1 MKYYNKLMEC
11 ADRDVMQG
19 LQSERLISLVKKLY
33 QKVPFYKQK
42 LDEYNINPDT
52 FTGLDELH
60 KLPFTTKKDL
70 RDQYPFGLFAV
81 PTTDIVRIHASSGT
95 TGKPTVV
102 GYTKNDLDIFGE
114 VMARSLVSANI
125 HKDDIV
131 QISFGYGLFTGGM
144 GVHTGS
150 EKLGAITVPASTGN
164 TQRQLMLMKDFGAT
178 AVCCTPSYA
187 IVMAEQMQK
196 EGYKI
201 EDFKLKSGIFG
212 AEPWDDKMRADIEK
226 RLNLQAFDIYG
237 LSEIMGPGVG
247 IECEAHAGLHIQDD
261 HFLAEIIDPETLL
274 PVPDG
279 TIGELV
285 ITTLTKEGIPLLR
298 YRTGDLTYITHEKC
312 ACGRTTTRIGR
323 IKGRVDDMLII
334 RGVNVFPSQ
343 VQTVLSKF
351 NELSVHFVITVSR
364 VGSLDNMKITAELE
378 PNVDVDLN
386 ELKKHI
392 QKDLNSMLLV
402 NSQLELV
409 PPETIARSEGKF
421 KRVIDERK

>member
-19 LQSERLISLVKKLY
+19 LQSERLMVLVKKLY
-33 QKVPFYKQK
+33 QQVPFYKQK
-42 LDEYNINPDT
+42 LDEANINPDT
-52 FTGLDELH
+52 FLGLDELN

-81 PTTDIVRIHASSGT
+81 PTTEIVRIHASSGT

-102 GYTKNDLDIFGE
+102 GYTQNDLDVWAE
-114 VMARSLVSANI
+114 VMARSLVSAKVF
-125 HKDDIV
+125 KDDIV
-131 QISFGYGLFTGGM
+131 QISYGYGLFTGGM
-144 GVHTGS
+144 GAHLGS
-150 EKLGAITVPASTGN
+150 ERLGAITVPASTGN
-164 TQRQLMLMKDFGAT
+164 TQRQLMLMKDFGTT

-196 EGYKI
+196 EGYKL

-212 AEPWDDKMRADIEK
+212 AEPWDDKMRNDIEK
-226 RLNLQAFDIYG
+226 RLNIEAFDIYG

-247 IECEAHAGLHIQDD
+247 IECEAHEGLHIQDD
-261 HFLAEIIDPETLL
+261 HFLAEIIDPDTLL
-274 PVPDG
+274 PVADG
-279 TIGELV
+279 TVGELV

-312 ACGRTTTRIGR
+312 KCGRTTTRIGR

-343 VQTVLSKF
+343 VQTVLAKF
-351 NELSVHFVITVSR
+351 DELSIHFVITVSR
-364 VGSLDNMKITAELE
+364 KGSLDNMKITAELR
-378 PNVDVDLN
+378 PGIDVDLAD
-386 ELKKHI
+386 LKKRI
-392 QKDLNSMLLV
+392 QKDMNSMLLV
-402 NSQLELV
+402 NSEIELV
-409 PPETIARSEGKF
+409 PPETIVRSEGKF